1 MKYKAHFD
9 GSSKGNPGPSQCGWI
24 IFDDQ
29 GNEVKRHVQKSKE
42 DRTNNIAE
50 YMGLATLIQFLSMQN
65 EIKDILIVGD
75 SKLVINQVQGLWKCK
90 SSNLMHLHL
99 YCHATIKDLNEVEG
113 FNIELKWVPREENKP
128 ADSLAQTGD
137 L

>member
-9 GSSKGNPGPSQCGWI
+9 GSSKGNPGPAQCGWI
-24 IFDDQ
+24 IFDENGD
-29 GNEVKRHVQKSKE
+29 EVKRHVQKSKE
-42 DRTNNIAE
+42 YRSNNVAE
-50 YMGLATLIQFLSMQN
+50 YMGLATLLEFLSGQN
-65 EIKDILIVGD
+65 TIKDILIVGD
-75 SKLVINQVQGLWKCK
+75 SKLVINQVNGLWKCK
-90 SSNLMHLHL
+90 ASGLQHL
-99 YCHATIKDLNEVEG
+99 YKYSSLTFKDLKENEG